1 VAEARRER
9 KVVTILF
16 ADLVGFTSR
25 AEEMDPEDVAAEL
38 ARYQGRVRTELER
51 YGGTVEK
58 FIGDAAMAIFGAPAA
73 HEDDPERAVRAA
85 LAIREWAHEE
95 GIELR
100 IGINTG
106 EALVTVGARPE
117 AGETMAAGD
126 VVNTAARLQSAA
138 PVNEIAVGEQTFRA
152 TEQAIDY
159 EEAAPVDAKGKA
171 QPVRTWKAI
180 GARARVA
187 VERVH
192 GAALVGRRREVDLL
206 EDTLA
211 RVLEERSS
219 QLVTLVGVP
228 GIGKSRLVLELYEA
242 IERHPELISWRQG
255 RCLPYGDGVTF
266 WALGEMVKAQVGI
279 LEGDVAAEAERK
291 LAGAVADPWVKPHLR
306 PLVGLAGGAEGSG
319 DTRDEAFAA
328 WRRFF
333 EELAEERPLVLVF
346 EDLHWADDHLL
357 EFVDHLVDWA
367 SGVPLLVVSTARPEL
382 LTRRPGWGGGKPN
395 ALTVSLS
402 PLSDEDTAR
411 LLAELL
417 GAVLPAETQV
427 ELLARAGGNPLY
439 AEEFARML
447 RDRGHVG
454 ELPETVQGLI
464 AARLDLLEPEQK
476 SLLQDAAVIGK
487 RFWVGALASLSG
499 LDRAALE
506 TGLHALERK
515 EFVRR
520 ERSSSVVDDREYAFR
535 HLLVRD
541 VGYGQIPR
549 AERAE
554 KHLLAAEWI
563 EQLGRREDHA
573 EMLAHHY
580 LQALELTSAAGGSTS
595 SFSGAAREALT
606 DAGDR
611 ALALNAYE
619 AAARFFRA
627 ALELLPGGDLRRGR
641 LLLRLGRALYQ
652 FGETDVG
659 VLERAHEELL
669 AAGDSEG
676 AAEAET
682 TLCEHFWLAGENDRA
697 IEHLAK
703 AQRIVRDLE
712 PSRVKAR
719 VAATAFRILMLASE
733 EEQSIRVGEEAL
745 AMADQLGLEEIKA
758 AALVNV
764 GSSRAARGEDEGMAM
779 LAHGVEVARD
789 ANAPF
794 DLCRGMG
801 NLAAWHWVRGELQ
814 EALSLQKAARKE
826 AEQYGQKG
834 FARWFRGTPITA
846 YYEFGE
852 WDEATMVADAFLA
865 EVEAGSPHYLAGEC
879 YYHRALIRLGR
890 GDADGA
896 VGDAEQALALARR
909 AKDPQALFPASAGAA
924 HVFTELGDR
933 ERALPPAEEFLAAV
947 AGGRGIGFGASQ
959 LHMLSWV
966 LTAAGRGPEAA
977 HALGRF
983 DAISWARA
991 GIAFARRDAIEASEI
1006 LAGIGAITSEAYC
1019 RLAAARQLVE
1029 EGRRAEADEHLHRAL
1044 SFYRSVAATRYVRE
1058 GESLLAASA

>member
-1 VAEARRER
+1 MAEGRRER
-9 KVVTILF
+9 KVVTVLF

-25 AEEMDPEDVAAEL
+25 AEQMDPEDVAAEL

-58 FIGDAAMAIFGAPAA
+58 FIGDAAMAIFGAPTA

-85 LAIREWAHEE
+85 LAIRDWAREE

-100 IGINTG
+100 VGINTG
-106 EALVTVGARPE
+106 EALVTIGARPE

-138 PVNEIAVGEQTFRA
+138 PVNEIVVGEQTFRA

-159 EEAAPVDAKGKA
+159 EEAEPVEAKGKA
-171 QPVRTWKAI
+171 QPVRAWKAVD
-180 GARARVA
+180 ARARIA

-206 EDTLA
+206 EDALA
-211 RVLEERSS
+211 RVLQERSA

-228 GIGKSRLVLELYEA
+228 GIGKSRLVLELYGA
-242 IERHPELISWRQG
+242 IERHPDFISWRQG
-255 RCLPYGDGVTF
+255 RCLPYGEGVTF

-279 LEGDVAAEAERK
+279 LEGDEPAEAERK
-291 LAGAVADPWVKPHLR
+291 LSAGVEDAWVQSHLR
-306 PLVGLAGGAEGSG
+306 PLVGLPGGAEGGG
-319 DTRDEAFAA
+319 DMRDEAFAA

-346 EDLHWADDHLL
+346 EDLHWADEHLL
-357 EFVDHLVDWA
+357 DFVDHLVDWA
-367 SGVPLLVVSTARPEL
+367 SSVPLLVVSTARPEL

-402 PLSDEDTAR
+402 SLSDEDTAR

-447 RDRGHVG
+447 RDRGQVG

-506 TGLHALERK
+506 AGLHTLERK
-515 EFVRR
+515 EFIRR
-520 ERSSSVVDDREYAFR
+520 ERSSSVVDDSEYAFR

-554 KHLLAAEWI
+554 KHLLAAGWI

-580 LQALELTSAAGGSTS
+580 LQALELTAAAGGSTT
-595 SFSGAAREALT
+595 SFSGAAREALA

-619 AAARFFRA
+619 AAGRFFRA
-627 ALELLPGGDLRRGR
+627 ALDLLPEGDLRRGR
-641 LLLRLGRALYQ
+641 LLFRLGRALYQ
-652 FGETDVG
+652 LGETDVG
-659 VLERAHEELL
+659 VLERAREELL
-669 AAGDSEG
+669 AGGDVEG
-676 AAEAET
+676 AAEVET
-682 TLCEHFWLAGENDRA
+682 TLCEHFWLIGDNDRA

-703 AQRIVRDLE
+703 AQRLVEDRE
-712 PSRVKAR
+712 PSGVKAR
-719 VAATAFRILMLASE
+719 VAATASRILMLAAE
-733 EEQSIRVGEEAL
+733 EDQSIRVGEEAL
-745 AMADQLGLEEIKA
+745 AMAEQLGLDGIKA
-758 AALVNV
+758 AAMVNV
-764 GSSRAARGEDEGMAM
+764 GSARAALGEDEGITL
-779 LAHGVEVARD
+779 LARAIDAARA
-789 ANAPF
+789 ANEPF
-794 DLCRGMG
+794 EMCRAMG
-801 NLAAWHWVRGELQ
+801 NLAARRWVRGELQ
-814 EALSLQKAARKE
+814 EALPLWLEAGRE

-834 FARWFRGTPITA
+834 FARWFRAVPVPA
-846 YYEFGE
+846 EYEFGQ
-852 WDEATMVADAFLA
+852 WDDAVKRADTLIA
-865 EVEAGSPHYLAGEC
+865 EVEAGSPHYLAAAC
-879 YYHRALIRLGR
+879 YFMRSILRLGR

-896 VGDAEQALALARR
+896 VTDAEQALALARR
-909 AKDPQALFPASAGAA
+909 AKDPQALLPASAGAA
-924 HVFTELGDR
+924 YVFMELGDGM
-933 ERALPPAEEFLAAV
+933 RALPPAEEFLAAV
-947 AGGRGIGFGASQ
+947 ADGRGIGFGVSE

-966 LTAAGRGPEAA
+966 LTAADRGPEVAE
-977 HALGRF
+977 ALERF
-983 DAISWARA
+983 AWSPWTRA
-991 GIAFARRDAIEASEI
+991 GIAFGRGDPVEAAEI
-1006 LAGIGAITSEAYC
+1006 LGGTGASASEAYC
-1019 RLAAARQLVE
+1019 RLAAARMLVE
-1029 EGRRAEADEHLHRAL
+1029 QGRRAAADEQLHRAL
-1044 SFYRSVAATRYVRE
+1044 GFYRSVGAARYVRE